1 MAREK
6 TLEDRNRTVL
16 GLIALGVVT
25 VLIAAMLLINAMGL
39 GYKDYTAQ
47 FSQGGALRPGN
58 QITVAG
64 IQVGRVTSMK
74 LVGDHVDVG
83 MKIKDDVRLGKETR
97 AVIKVTSILG
107 ARYLQL
113 EPAGDGSLE
122 NDNIDISR
130 TEPPYDLQA
139 ALADVTHNYQDFDA
153 KQLAKS
159 LGILGTQL
167 KTLPPVVPQAME
179 NVHTL
184 SSIIADRRDQ
194 LGSLLATTQ
203 TVTNTL
209 RSQQA
214 NIGAMVNQ
222 GQQLV
227 GEFVTRRA
235 AFHAMMQSLTK
246 LMTTL
251 DDTVIGNR
259 PQVEKLLADLDT
271 LTGMLSQHD
280 DLVRN
285 ILQVAPVALRGLA
298 NATGTGNTIDMN
310 VSNGLLIDSWMC
322 AISGRAK
329 QFGMIQYF
337 KDCK

>member
-47 FSQGGALRPGN
+47 FSQGGALRPGD
-58 QITVAG
+58 QITIAG

-74 LVGDHVDVG
+74 LAGDHVAVG
-83 MKIKDDVRLGKETR
+83 MKVKDDVRLGKETR

-139 ALADVTHNYQDFDA
+139 ALKDVTENYENFDA
-153 KQLAKS
+153 KQLASS
-159 LGILGTQL
+159 LGVLGTQL

-194 LGSLLATTQ
+194 LGSLLSTTQ

-227 GEFVTRRA
+227 GDFVTRRA

-310 VSNGLLIDSWMC
+310 VANGLLIDSWMC